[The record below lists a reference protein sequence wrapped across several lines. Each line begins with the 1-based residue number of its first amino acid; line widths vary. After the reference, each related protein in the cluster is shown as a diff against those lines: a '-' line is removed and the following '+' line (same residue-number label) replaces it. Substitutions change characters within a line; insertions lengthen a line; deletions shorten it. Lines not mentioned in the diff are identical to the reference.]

1 MEPGLAIVSPKPV
14 KTYYKTSSL
23 KRTNTIKINIDLENE
38 KDHPNSTKNY
48 KESEYLGKKTLL
60 FNYGN
65 ITSSTTMPEDCIFT
79 SVSVKNKK
87 SEKTLN
93 SLKFFEDF
101 ENELTQQESQ
111 EEILSI
117 LFDSNTN
124 DKSNRHENSE
134 NSRKLDIF
142 HSSGC
147 FEVKKDSFDGDIS
160 LFFRSSLP
168 PSRPKNPFFRSINDC
183 DKEYFDNLEE
193 NLKKGISEDFVL

>member
-1 MEPGLAIVSPKPV
+1 MV
-14 KTYYKTSSL
+14 KLWLTYYKTSSL
-23 KRTNTIKINIDLENE
+23 KRNTRININIDLENE
-38 KDHPNSTKNY
+38 KDHPNSTKNL
-48 KESEYLGKKTLL
+48 KEAENLGKKTLN
-60 FNYGN
+60 FNGN
-65 ITSSTTMPEDCIFT
+65 ITSTSTMPEDCIFT
-79 SVSVKNKK
+79 SVGVKNRK
-87 SEKTLN
+87 SENNLN

-124 DKSNRHENSE
+124 DRTNRHENHE

-142 HSSGC
+142 HSSAC
-147 FEVKKDSFDGDIS
+147 FEVKKDCFEGDIS

-168 PSRPKNPFFRSINDC
+168 PSRPKNPFFGNLKDC
-183 DKEYFDNLEE
+183 DKGFFDNLQE